1 MSSSRGSRTEKPTP
15 QREKKARE
23 KGQIAR
29 SKDLAGSLATAAGLL
44 VAGSQ
49 AVVFVRAWRGFLGGT
64 LAGHGAGTAGSLM
77 PAAWLVLGSTGA
89 IAGTAWIMALSGSL
103 VQGGFVFAPTALQ
116 PKIGRFNPVGQLKR
130 MVSVTALAHLGK
142 SLVPLSVMLYFAVTL
157 MARDWGQIQGMAR
170 MHASALTAFVT
181 QRGYELAWKCA
192 LVMMAWSVVDYI
204 AEYSRVR
211 GELKMSKQEI
221 MEEHK
226 ESEGHPAIKARIRRL
241 QRQMRRRQ
249 MLKEAEHASVV
260 ITNPTHFAVALEY
273 LPEMAAPTVVA
284 KGQNKLALQIRQLA
298 LWQRIPLVEN
308 PPLAQALYRAVEVG
322 QTIPPKLYA
331 VVAEVLALVWQAEA
345 QEQAREQAK
354 NQARA
359 QEQAQ
364 AQTQA
369 RSAPSQGA
377 SGSTL

>member
-1 MSSSRGSRTEKPTP
+1 MSSSSGSRTEKPTP

-29 SKDLAGSLATAAGLL
+29 SKDLAGSLAAAAGLL

-64 LAGHGAGTAGSLM
+64 LAAGPGAGTAAALT
-77 PAAWLVLGSTGA
+77 PAAWLVMGSTGA
-89 IAGTAWIMALSGSL
+89 IAGTAWIVALAGSL

-116 PKIGRFNPVGQLKR
+116 PKFERFNPAGQLKR
-130 MVSVTALAHLGK
+130 LVSATALSHLGK
-142 SLVPLSVMLYFAVTL
+142 SLVPLSIMLYFAVAL
-157 MARDWGQIQGMAR
+157 MARDWGQMQGMAR
-170 MHASALTAFVT
+170 MHASALTGFVT
-181 QRGYELAWKCA
+181 DRGLELAWKCSLA
-192 LVMMAWSVVDYI
+192 MLGWSGVDYL
-204 AEYSRVR
+204 AEYARVR

-249 MLKEAEHASVV
+249 MLKDAEKASVV

-273 LPEMAAPTVVA
+273 RQDMAAPTVVA
-284 KGQNKLALQIRQLA
+284 KGQNKLALQVRQLA
-298 LWQRIPLVEN
+298 IWQRIPLVEN
-308 PPLAQALYRAVEVG
+308 PPLAQALYRTVEVG
-322 QTIPPKLYA
+322 QSIPPKLYA

-345 QEQAREQAK
+345 QAQARDHARNPAQAQAREA
-354 NQARA
+354 AG
-359 QEQAQ
+359 
-364 AQTQA
+364 
-369 RSAPSQGA
+369 GA
-377 SGSTL
+377 G